1 MYPLFVGFPSRLS
14 LHRALSRVPCAVQ
27 HALISRLFHTQ
38 YRQERLRAGSEGD
51 DRGWDGWMASPTRCT
66 WVWASSG
73 VGNGQGAL
81 ACCDSWGRQ
90 ELDTTEQLNWYICVC
105 VYIYIFF
112 SWVFSIL
119 GYYKILCGS
128 YTIDLWIILGFYF
141 QGWGHSAMQQE
152 ISHM

>member
-14 LHRALSRVPCAVQ
+14 LHRALSRAACAVR
-27 HALISRLFHTQ
+27 HVLVSRLFHTQ

-51 DRGWDGWMASPTRCT
+51 DRGWDGWMASPTRWT

-73 VGNGQGAL
+73 SGWWTGRPGVLWFVGLPRVGHN
-81 ACCDSWGRQ
+81 W
-90 ELDTTEQLNWYICVC
+90 TTELIYMCVC
-105 VYIYIFF
+105 IYMVFF
-112 SWVFSIL
+112 WVFSIV

-128 YTIDLWIILGFYF
+128 YTIDLWIIVGFCF